1 MIAPDSEAGFACAI
15 AAATTAKSA
24 LNLTGYGSKAGFLRP
39 VVAGETLSTRA
50 FRGVSLYAP
59 KELVLSARSGTPLA
73 ELETTLAASGQHLI
87 AEPPRYGFL
96 GGADATQSFGG
107 VIACNLS
114 GPRRIAWGAMRDHVL
129 GVRAITGRGE
139 IMRSGGRVLKNVT
152 GLDLAKLLTGSYGT
166 LALLT
171 EITVKVLPIPEETG
185 TLVLHDLTPA
195 RAVAALS
202 AALGSPF
209 SVTGAA
215 YLPERAAAAVGY
227 DRPVALIRIEDV
239 AASVAYRLRALS
251 TQLSRYAAST
261 LLDRAG
267 SLAIWQ
273 AVRDATP
280 LAEAMPVQGGLEQAM
295 IWRVSVAPS
304 HGPDILGVAQAVGLD
319 GYLDWGGGL
328 LMLAGP
334 ASHAAAS
341 ALTAAVTAVGGGWWL
356 LRAPEALRTSL
367 ACVPEEPPALAAI
380 RGRLQTAFD
389 PAGIF
394 SPGKLHAA

>member
-139 IMRSGGRVLKNVT
+139 IMRSGG
-152 GLDLAKLLTGSYGT
+152 
-166 LALLT
+166 
-171 EITVKVLPIPEETG
+171 
-185 TLVLHDLTPA
+185 

>member
-1 MIAPDSEAGFACAI
+1 
-15 AAATTAKSA
+15 
-24 LNLTGYGSKAGFLRP
+24 
-39 VVAGETLSTRA
+39 
-50 FRGVSLYAP
+50 VSLYAP
-59 KELVLSARSGTPLA
+59 KELVLSVRAGTPLA
-73 ELETTLAASGQHLI
+73 DIEAILAESGQQLI
-87 AEPPRYGFL
+87 AEPPHYAFL
-96 GGADATQSFGG
+96 GGETVIQSFGG
-107 VIACNLS
+107 IIACNLS

-139 IMRSGGRVLKNVT
+139 IVRSGGRVLKNVT

-171 EITVKVLPIPEETG
+171 EITVKVLPIPEDTG
-185 TLVLHDLTPA
+185 TLVLHDLTPEQ
-195 RAVAALS
+195 AVAALS

-227 DRPVALIRIEDV
+227 DRPVALIRIEDF
-239 AASVAYRLRALS
+239 AASVAYRLRALC
-251 TQLSRYAAST
+251 TQLSGYGASMT
-261 LLDRAG
+261 LDRAG

-280 LAEAMPVQGGLEQAM
+280 LAVRENAM

-304 HGPDILGVAQAVGLD
+304 HGPRILAAAQAAGLD

-328 LMLAGP
+328 LMLTGT
-334 ASHAAAS
+334 ASRTVAA
-341 ALTAAVTAVGGGWWL
+341 ALTAAVAAVGGGWWL
-356 LRAPEALRTSL
+356 LRAPEALRAEL
-367 ACVPEEPPALAAI
+367 ACVPEEPPAVAAI

-394 SPGKLHAA
+394 TPGKLHAA

>member
-1 MIAPDSEAGFACAI
+1 
-15 AAATTAKSA
+15 
-24 LNLTGYGSKAGFLRP
+24 
-39 VVAGETLSTRA
+39 
-50 FRGVSLYAP
+50 
-59 KELVLSARSGTPLA
+59 
-73 ELETTLAASGQHLI
+73 
-87 AEPPRYGFL
+87 
-96 GGADATQSFGG
+96 
-107 VIACNLS
+107 
-114 GPRRIAWGAMRDHVL
+114 MRDHVL

-139 IMRSGGRVLKNVT
+139 IVRSGGRVLKNVT

-171 EITVKVLPIPEETG
+171 EITVKVLPIPEDTG
-185 TLVLHDLTPA
+185 TLVLHDLTPEQ
-195 RAVAALS
+195 AVAALS

-227 DRPVALIRIEDV
+227 DRPVALIRIEDF
-239 AASVAYRLRALS
+239 AASVAYRLRALC
-251 TQLSRYAAST
+251 TQLSGYGASMT
-261 LLDRAG
+261 LDRAG

-280 LAEAMPVQGGLEQAM
+280 LAVRENAM

-304 HGPDILGVAQAVGLD
+304 HGPRILAAAQAAGLD

-328 LMLAGP
+328 LLLTGT
-334 ASHAAAS
+334 ASRTVAA
-341 ALTAAVTAVGGGWWL
+341 ALTAAVAAVGGGWWL
-356 LRAPEALRTSL
+356 LRAPEALRAEL
-367 ACVPEEPPALAAI
+367 ACVPEEPPAVAAI

-394 SPGKLHAA
+394 TPGKLHAA